1 MSKTKKKSEYDTLRE
16 RVVGGPSSYAPNEA
30 TRRPTH
36 SYRVSPG
43 LYQAAREKALREGMS
58 MSVVIQ
64 RLLEAWTGYKDTTPE
79 RADRGIPKPRPEE
92 TPPA

>member
-1 MSKTKKKSEYDTLRE
+1 MSKTAS
-16 RVVGGPSSYAPNEA
+16 PSNNS

-64 RLLEAWTGYKDTTPE
+64 RLLEAWTGVKDTEPE
-79 RADRGIPKPRPEE
+79 RLDRGVPKPRPQE
-92 TPPA
+92 TTTA